1 MNLSFK
7 IARRYFFSRK
17 KGGGLNL
24 ISIISGISLLGYVVG
39 TAALI
44 IVLSVFNGFEQLF
57 TSMYANFDS
66 DLKIV
71 STEGKT
77 FRVNEPLQQTLKT
90 TDGVEAWSKVIEE
103 NVLLRYQNQQA
114 IATIKGVDEQYVTV
128 THFDSAI
135 VSGYVDVRHDSLFA
149 VVGQGVAYRLS
160 VDPNDVF
167 KALAIYVPKKD
178 VQSIINPDDAFNK
191 TLIYPS
197 GVFAV
202 QDEVDHKYVICPYA
216 FVANLL
222 ERENEVS
229 SIDIK
234 LNQSKG
240 AEPVKARLKEQ
251 LGDGFNVKT
260 RFEQRDSFFKVM
272 RSEKAVSYLIL
283 LFILFIAA
291 SNTISSLYILS
302 LEKQRDMYVL
312 KSLGLNPQ
320 TAANIFVVEGL
331 FVAFVGGGLG
341 LLLGL
346 TLCYLQQSYGLIA
359 LQDAADVMFSAYPV
373 QVKIFDVLLVSAT
386 VMVLGYITT
395 LYPASRVKK
404 LMQE

>member
-1 MNLSFK
+1 M
-7 IARRYFFSRK
+7 
-17 KGGGLNL
+17 
-24 ISIISGISLLGYVVG
+24 
-39 TAALI
+39 
-44 IVLSVFNGFEQLF
+44 
-57 TSMYANFDS
+57 
-66 DLKIV
+66 
-71 STEGKT
+71 
-77 FRVNEPLQQTLKT
+77 
-90 TDGVEAWSKVIEE
+90 
-103 NVLLRYQNQQA
+103 
-114 IATIKGVDEQYVTV
+114 
-128 THFDSAI
+128 
-135 VSGYVDVRHDSLFA
+135 
-149 VVGQGVAYRLS
+149 
-160 VDPNDVF
+160 
-167 KALAIYVPKKD
+167 
-178 VQSIINPDDAFNK
+178 
-191 TLIYPS
+191 
-197 GVFAV
+197 FAV
-202 QDEVDHKYVICPYA
+202 QDEVDHKYVICPYE

-234 LNQSKG
+234 LNQSKD

-272 RSEKAVSYLIL
+272 RSERAVSYLVL

-359 LQDAADVMFSAYPV
+359 LQEATDVMFSAYPV
-373 QVKIFDVLLVSAT
+373 QVKMFDVLLVSAT

-395 LYPASRVKK
+395 WYPASRVKK